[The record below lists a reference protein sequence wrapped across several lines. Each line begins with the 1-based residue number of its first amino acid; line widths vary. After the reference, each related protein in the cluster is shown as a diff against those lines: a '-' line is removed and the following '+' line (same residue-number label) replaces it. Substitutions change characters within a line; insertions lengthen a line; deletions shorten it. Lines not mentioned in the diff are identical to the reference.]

1 MERESAVL
9 EEKVLNASLLFTA
22 EYFQLPV
29 ADADSVYR
37 ERVYCYE
44 LYHQLRVSWGD
55 FPFSL
60 GGEVDKIGHPHF
72 RNGPYAMSK
81 PDLLIH
87 EPGSMERNLACMEV
101 KPNGR
106 PNAELRND
114 LRKLTWFCRNARYHR
129 GIFLVY

>member
-1 MERESAVL
+1 MEREFAVL
-9 EEKVLNASLLFTA
+9 EEKVLNASLLITA

-44 LYHQLRVSWGD
+44 LYHQLRGSCGN

-72 RNGPYAMSK
+72 RNGACAMSK
-81 PDLLIH
+81 PTCSFMSRGAWS
-87 EPGSMERNLACMEV
+87 E
-101 KPNGR
+101 
-106 PNAELRND
+106 
-114 LRKLTWFCRNARYHR
+114 TWRAWK
-129 GIFLVY
+129 